1 MFYMKKFFTLA
12 IVALFAM
19 GANAQEQ
26 YEKNWDWQ
34 AVDADGN
41 INPVLGNETDGW
53 NKEVNVDEANYSI
66 YLLNNSNPGETITP
80 NLTSDNW
87 DVYQTMSYSTQN
99 VMIDTYDESGTNV
112 GNRFYA
118 VCGTGVPCVKFIGEA
133 KVKDGDPELDENG
146 NQIYYVPQRESD
158 GTKGGYIY
166 YVPDGSMGA
175 PTVGPFMTLTAKA
188 AGEFKVG
195 IWANKGGSRALYI
208 VDRATGKALNPW
220 GDAPEYH
227 AEGWVQNFRQK
238 NTADGAE
245 GESLVYLNPMPIDA
259 NYVLNATD
267 SIELA
272 KYNNFNI
279 GNQRKVCYLVFN
291 AEAGKSYT
299 IMGNNWQLGFQG
311 VKFTA
316 GTNGIENIS
325 DPKQTFNENAP
336 IYNLAGQRVSKSY
349 RGVVVQDGR
358 KFVQR

>member
-1 MFYMKKFFTLA
+1 MKKIFTLA
-12 IVALFAM
+12 IVALCAM

-34 AVDADGN
+34 AIDADGN
-41 INPVLGNETDGW
+41 INPELGDETNGW
-53 NKEVNVDEANYSI
+53 KKEVTVDKANYSI
-66 YLLNNSNPGETITP
+66 YLLNNADPDQTTTP
-80 NLTSDNW
+80 NLTSENW
-87 DVYQTMSYSTQN
+87 DKYKAMEYKKQN
-99 VMIDTYDESGTNV
+99 VMLDTFDGEGTNI

-118 VCGTGVPCVKFIGEA
+118 VCGTGIPCVKFIGGA
-133 KVKDGDPELDENG
+133 QTKDGDPVVDDNG
-146 NQIYYVPQRESD
+146 NQFYFVPQGESD
-158 GTKGGYIY
+158 GTKAGYVY

-175 PTVGPFMTLTAKA
+175 PTVGPFMTLTAKT

-238 NTADGAE
+238 NTAEGAE
-245 GESLVYLNPMPIDA
+245 GESLVYLNPLPIDSS
-259 NYVLNATD
+259 YVLQANPSEA
-267 SIELA
+267 A
-272 KYNNFNI
+272 KYNNYNI
-279 GNQRKVCYLVFN
+279 GNQRKACYLVFK

-325 DPKQTFNENAP
+325 DPKQNFNQNAP
-336 IYNLAGQRVSKSY
+336 IYNLAGQRVDKSY
-349 RGVVVQDGR
+349 RGVVIQDGR
-358 KFVQR
+358 KFVQK

>member
-1 MFYMKKFFTLA
+1 MKKIFTLA

-41 INPVLGNETDGW
+41 INPVLGNATDGW
-53 NKEVNVDEANYSI
+53 NKEVTVDLTGYSV
-66 YLLNNSNPGETITP
+66 YMLNNAWPDETTTP
-80 NLTSDNW
+80 NLTSENW
-87 DVYQTMSYSTQN
+87 DKYQEMKYSTQN

-118 VCGTGVPCVKFIGEA
+118 VCGTGCPAVKFIGGK
-133 KVKDGDPELDENG
+133 KVKDGDVVTDDNG
-146 NQIYYVPQRESD
+146 NEIWQVPLGASD
-158 GTKGGYIY
+158 GTSAGYVY

-175 PTVGPFMTLTAKA
+175 PTVGPFMTLTTTA

-238 NTADGAE
+238 NTAEGAE
-245 GESLVYLNPMPIDA
+245 GESFVYLNPLPIDA
-259 NYVLNATD
+259 NYVINATD
-267 SIELA
+267 SSELA
-272 KYNNFNI
+272 KYNNYNI

-299 IMGNNWQLGFQG
+299 IMGNNWQLGIQG

-316 GTNGIENIS
+316 GTNGIQNIS
-325 DPKQTFNENAP
+325 DPKQTFNQNAP
-336 IYNLAGQRVSKSY
+336 IYNLAGQRVDKSY